1 MEILPTPLP
10 TTFDSAPPTSA
21 RATSTIVIDWTPT
34 GHRFGAFELP
44 PVLAQPGDTLVFDF
58 DGDHNV
64 QRNSPDLDGPCCI
77 VHDGALVLGTESP
90 VRYTV
95 RAEDVGER
103 LSFVSTVG
111 LDCLLGLAI
120 SVSVTPPL
128 PSQGVQSCLASPG
141 THSIEVRSAWDCY
154 NGCAHQYHECNDPL
168 LCPYD
173 QLFEFDEDDSHGSG
187 IISRDT
193 TNFSTGVMGTQET
206 VVICF
211 CQPFTTQSYFCG
223 PTTFGPGDTYLPD
236 DDFDTFASDDE
247 EFVFQGGSPDYNGL
261 VFALC
266 FLIACIACFFGTR
279 QSSANRPAH
288 SASPANPD
296 PALNQ
301 FRQAHNGGRVVR
313 PSAPAPSA
321 QSRDE
326 LVKGSLFSFEIPE
339 GGDARHL
346 AAVISAAREDSLRDS
361 SGGHIEE
368 GRGHSNDGD
377 GDAPGTTARSSL
389 GSSIRSSVRSLAA
402 GLGRSLSRR
411 EGKPECSIC
420 LCTFEA
426 GETVCWSRRD
436 DCDHCFH
443 EDCIMEWLS
452 GNDTCPLC
460 RTRVV
465 AVDGDA
471 TEEET

>member
-1 MEILPTPLP
+1 MSVILSVLMEHDYLLQLL
-10 TTFDSAPPTSA
+10 F
-21 RATSTIVIDWTPT
+21 
-34 GHRFGAFELP
+34 
-44 PVLAQPGDTLVFDF
+44 LVF
-58 DGDHNV
+58 
-64 QRNSPDLDGPCCI
+64 
-77 VHDGALVLGTESP
+77 
-90 VRYTV
+90 
-95 RAEDVGER
+95 
-103 LSFVSTVG
+103 
-111 LDCLLGLAI
+111 
-120 SVSVTPPL
+120 
-128 PSQGVQSCLASPG
+128 
-141 THSIEVRSAWDCY
+141 
-154 NGCAHQYHECNDPL
+154 
-168 LCPYD
+168 
-173 QLFEFDEDDSHGSG
+173 
-187 IISRDT
+187 
-193 TNFSTGVMGTQET
+193 
-206 VVICF
+206 
-211 CQPFTTQSYFCG
+211 
-223 PTTFGPGDTYLPD
+223 
-236 DDFDTFASDDE
+236 
-247 EFVFQGGSPDYNGL
+247 
-261 VFALC
+261 
-266 FLIACIACFFGTR
+266 FLIAIFCCFCSCFCPWNQHGPNPPPHPANPDPALIQFR
-279 QSSANRPAH
+279 QALLPIKILIYCFKKLSSSYQHRPAH

-326 LVKGSLFSFEIPE
+326 LVKGSLFSFQIPE

-346 AAVISAAREDSLRDS
+346 AAVISAGREDSLRDS
-361 SGGHIEE
+361 SGARIEE
-368 GRGHSNDGD
+368 GRGHSNDGNRN
-377 GDAPGTTARSSL
+377 APGTTARSSL

-471 TEEET
+471 AEEKT